1 MSQALCPLFQFA
13 HRRIPVQELSF
24 PDISSGTA
32 RRQRLDRPAEPAS
45 SWSCKEKDLLS
56 RKIIA
61 LKKCIDDRRSHIPP
75 YCVSKL
81 IQSTS
86 CGYRFPIYQIATRYA
101 IIHSSPRTHMVLGI
115 VFRLAIPDWAAA
127 FFPIKGSLPFFDLL
141 SFLFYIKSAWESTT
155 EKGPEPNAQNLVPGI
170 FLHLRC
176 DFCPV
181 PESKDHPA
189 VWIDRSV
196 ID

>member
-1 MSQALCPLFQFA
+1 MKIEGDDGLAGEIIFVKETVKRL
-13 HRRIPVQELSF
+13 
-24 PDISSGTA
+24 
-32 RRQRLDRPAEPAS
+32 RQV
-45 SWSCKEKDLLS
+45 C
-56 RKIIA
+56 
-61 LKKCIDDRRSHIPP
+61 PP

-86 CGYRFPIYQIATRYA
+86 CGYRFLIYENTTIYVLF
-101 IIHSSPRTHMVLGI
+101 HSSPRTHMVLGI

-155 EKGPEPNAQNLVPGI
+155 EKGPEPNAQNLVPGL

-176 DFCPV
+176 DFSPI

-189 VWIDRSV
+189 IWINRSI